1 MKGKATT
8 ATITN
13 GIGNIHKNSR
23 RGIPQDA
30 PSAGFFALMQLLS
43 LQNRI

>member
-1 MKGKATT
+1 MD
-8 ATITN
+8 TITN
-13 GIGNIHKNSR
+13 GIGNIHNNSCR
-23 RGIPQDA
+23 SIPQDA